1 MLTPISVIQRRE
13 PFTSGPNAN
22 VATIKAMLTANTNSA
37 LRRICFGDMNDTAI
51 STMKDGSRNNTCRL
65 KKWNGSSP
73 IRVATG
79 GLAASDR
86 MTPPSINANIAA
98 SSNLSTVHHHSENGV
113 RWSRASMGV
122 PKMAEVTPIGG
133 RGWFPRG

>member
-1 MLTPISVIQRRE
+1 M
-13 PFTSGPNAN
+13 
-22 VATIKAMLTANTNSA
+22 
-37 LRRICFGDMNDTAI
+37 RRICLGDRNDTPI
-51 STMKDGSRNNTCRL
+51 RTMKDGSRNNTCRL
-65 KKWNGSSP
+65 KKWKGSSP

-86 MTPPSINANIAA
+86 MTPPRISADIAA
-98 SSNLSTVHHHSENGV
+98 SRSLSTVHHHSENGV